1 MKIYQK
7 LLTTHNMVLF
17 QGGLG
22 GNFVSYLISIH
33 SLNLPLGNPSVGLAY
48 NEYSMAIACNN
59 ADDPYCNSL
68 GSKSYIL
75 ERHLNL
81 FFQKKHWIET
91 EDGDYKSKYSVS
103 RYHEVLKEY
112 KDTHIIVITI
122 DPTDSDLIVFLS
134 KIMNVKTFYNDE
146 PNGRTSISLKNF
158 NAQQQVFVDSVL
170 HYKWF
175 ISRAKKKN
183 INVLEVDYRKLFI
196 ERDVTVVSEML
207 NFIQYGNSNFDL
219 DKVRESIADYHNNN
233 MAVVHEFDKIIDNT
247 NEPI

>member
-1 MKIYQK
+1 MKIYED

-33 SLNLPLGNPSVGLAY
+33 SLNLPLGNPSAGLAY
-48 NEYSMAIACNN
+48 NEYSMGIACAS

-91 EDGDYKSKYSVS
+91 SVGDYKSKYAVS

-122 DPTDSDLIVFLS
+122 DPTDSDLIVWLS
-134 KIMNVKTFYNDE
+134 MLMNVKTFYNDE
-146 PNGRTSISLKNF
+146 PNGRTSISLKHF
-158 NAQQQVFVDSVL
+158 NAQQQVYVDSVL

-233 MAVVHEFDKIIDNT
+233 MTVVNEFENIIDNT
-247 NEPI
+247 IV

>member
-1 MKIYQK
+1 
-7 LLTTHNMVLF
+7 MVLF

-33 SLNLPLGNPSVGLAY
+33 SLNLPLGSPTKGAY

-233 MAVVHEFDKIIDNT
+233 MAVVPEFVKIIDNT

>member
-48 NEYSMAIACNN
+48 NEYSMAIACDS
-59 ADDPYCNSL
+59 ADDPYCNSHQD
-68 GSKSYIL
+68 KSYIL

-91 EDGDYKSKYSVS
+91 DEGDYKSKYAVS
-103 RYHEVLKEY
+103 RYHDAFQAY

-146 PNGRTSISLKNF
+146 PNGREDISLKHF
-158 NAQQQVFVDSVL
+158 KKQQQVYVDSML

-175 ISRAKKKN
+175 VSRAKKKN

-196 ERDVTVVSEML
+196 ERDATVVSEML
-207 NFIQYGNSNFDL
+207 NFIKYGNSNFDL
-219 DKVRESIADYHNNN
+219 DKVCDSIADYHNNN
-233 MAVVHEFDKIIDNT
+233 MTVVHEFNNII
-247 NEPI
+247 EK

>member
-33 SLNLPLGNPSVGLAY
+33 SLNLPLGNPSAGLAY
-48 NEYSMAIACNN
+48 NEYSMGIACAS

-91 EDGDYKSKYSVS
+91 SVGDYKSKYAVS

-175 ISRAKKKN
+175 ISFAKKKN

-233 MAVVHEFDKIIDNT
+233 MAVVNEFENIIDNT
-247 NEPI
+247 IV

>member
-1 MKIYQK
+1 
-7 LLTTHNMVLF
+7 MVLF

-33 SLNLPLGNPSVGLAY
+33 SLNLPLGNPSAGLAY
-48 NEYSMAIACNN
+48 NEYSMGIACAS

-68 GSKSYIL
+68 GSKTYIL

-233 MAVVHEFDKIIDNT
+233 MAVVPEFVKIIDNT

>member
-1 MKIYQK
+1 
-7 LLTTHNMVLF
+7 MVLF

-33 SLNLPLGNPSVGLAY
+33 SLNLPLGSPTKGAY
-48 NEYSMAIACNN
+48 NEYSLGN
-59 ADDPYCNSL
+59 AQENSEVDDCMFL
-68 GSKSYIL
+68 EDKSHMLAQHIF
-75 ERHLNL
+75 L
-81 FFQKKHWIET
+81 FF
-91 EDGDYKSKYSVS
+91 SVTSENEVYTAS
-103 RYHEVLKEY
+103 RYHEVFSRY
-112 KDTHIIVITI
+112 QDTHIVVITV
-122 DPTDSDLIVFLS
+122 DVTDIELLKWIS
-134 KIMNVKTFYNDE
+134 KVMTSKAFHNDE
-146 PNGRTSISLKNF
+146 YEGYDGDWGHTDNRGVNLDALDRYTNKLVRSMR
-158 NAQQQVFVDSVL
+158 
-170 HYKWF
+170 HHKWF

-233 MAVVHEFDKIIDNT
+233 MAVVPEFVKIIDNT

>member
-33 SLNLPLGNPSVGLAY
+33 SLNLPLGNPSAGLAY
-48 NEYSMAIACNN
+48 NEYSMGIACAS

-81 FFQKKHWIET
+81 FFQKIHWIFT
-91 EDGDYKSKYSVS
+91 KDIDYKSKYAVS

-233 MAVVHEFDKIIDNT
+233 MAVVNEFENIIDNT

>member
-1 MKIYQK
+1 MKIYED

-59 ADDPYCNSL
+59 ADDPYCNSYQD
-68 GSKSYIL
+68 KSYML

-91 EDGDYKSKYSVS
+91 DDGDYKSKYAVS

-122 DPTDSDLIVFLS
+122 DPTDSDLIVWLS
-134 KIMNVKTFYNDE
+134 MLMNVKTFYNDE

-196 ERDVTVVSEML
+196 DRDEKVISELFNFPKHTIESVELKDICNTIEKYHQQNILVVEHFEKILPSIL
-207 NFIQYGNSNFDL
+207 
-219 DKVRESIADYHNNN
+219 RE
-233 MAVVHEFDKIIDNT
+233 K
-247 NEPI
+247 

>member
-1 MKIYQK
+1 
-7 LLTTHNMVLF
+7 MVLF

-48 NEYSMAIACNN
+48 NEYSMAIACVS
-59 ADDPYCNSL
+59 ADDPYCNSYQN
-68 GSKSYIL
+68 KSYIL

-81 FFQKKHWIET
+81 KKKKKHWIFT
-91 EDGDYKSKYSVS
+91 KDIDYKSKYAVS

-158 NAQQQVFVDSVL
+158 NAQKQVFVDSVL

-175 ISRAKKKN
+175 ISFAKKKN

>member
-33 SLNLPLGNPSVGLAY
+33 SLNLPLGSPTKGAY

-233 MAVVHEFDKIIDNT
+233 MAVVPEFVKIIDNT

>member
-33 SLNLPLGNPSVGLAY
+33 SLNLPLGNPSAGLAY
-48 NEYSMAIACNN
+48 NEYSMGIACAS

-91 EDGDYKSKYSVS
+91 SVGDYKSKYAVS

-146 PNGRTSISLKNF
+146 PNGRTSISLKHF
-158 NAQQQVFVDSVL
+158 NAQQQVYVDSVL

-233 MAVVHEFDKIIDNT
+233 MTVVNEFENIIDNT
-247 NEPI
+247 IV